1 VRDLERL
8 LKCTVTTNLYG
19 ISNQDRRGKLTLS
32 REEAMGQRCME
43 ETAQG
48 FNEYRAVRF
57 GLMIG
62 SHQEPEQVSVV
73 LTVHNDWDTLDFVKD
88 NLNAIASNLLQIK
101 RQEAEL
107 RKQMDESE
115 QLFSSNLHP
124 LFALMSAT
132 APEHV
137 MDKLSIS
144 LKKALLLMAMER
156 YSCDSERIC
165 RILGITRAK
174 LEKELQRCGISRE
187 AKKEA

>member
-1 VRDLERL
+1 MHGRDSAGVQRVPVGSLW
-8 LKCTVTTNLYG
+8 
-19 ISNQDRRGKLTLS
+19 SHDRKP
-32 REEAMGQRCME
+32 
-43 ETAQG
+43 
-48 FNEYRAVRF
+48 
-57 GLMIG
+57 
-62 SHQEPEQVSVV
+62 QEPEQVSVV

-101 RQEAEL
+101 RQDAEI

-115 QLFSSNLHP
+115 ELFSSNLHP
-124 LFALMSAT
+124 LFTLMSAT

-137 MDKLSIS
+137 MDKLSVS

-187 AKKEA
+187 VKKAA